1 MWNALLGKEWVNV
14 YIQWKCVETL
24 YIFTSI
30 LLNHPEH
37 SSAKKLCINILQ
49 YNSWLGNW
57 QTTLCMRYTVSFFT
71 FSKISMVKHF
81 QVYATSR
88 KVVFSFK
95 RALFLQ
101 IFLYLGIICGA
112 FICHSTQVPRR
123 MNWKASSH
131 IQIWKSE
138 ALNMT
143 NWHVLAVFLKV
154 CLDLKQMQP
163 GILIQ
168 LQMKKYSLSDPQKTD
183 TFLPENLAACRLT
196 EDVKD
201 YSSKAKRRR
210 ETGIWHQRNY
220 CLSIRGMAMNQSYW
234 ALKAIPLYKLCSE
247 SYQTSQPLPLWVLSL
262 CHT

>member
-1 MWNALLGKEWVNV
+1 
-14 YIQWKCVETL
+14 
-24 YIFTSI
+24 
-30 LLNHPEH
+30 
-37 SSAKKLCINILQ
+37 
-49 YNSWLGNW
+49 
-57 QTTLCMRYTVSFFT
+57 
-71 FSKISMVKHF
+71 
-81 QVYATSR
+81 
-88 KVVFSFK
+88 
-95 RALFLQ
+95 
-101 IFLYLGIICGA
+101 
-112 FICHSTQVPRR
+112 
-123 MNWKASSH
+123 
-131 IQIWKSE
+131 
-138 ALNMT
+138 MT

-262 CHT
+262 CHTQDFQMKPVHCCFHVQHTHCTVLLVLFWKKRQEMDISKHYK